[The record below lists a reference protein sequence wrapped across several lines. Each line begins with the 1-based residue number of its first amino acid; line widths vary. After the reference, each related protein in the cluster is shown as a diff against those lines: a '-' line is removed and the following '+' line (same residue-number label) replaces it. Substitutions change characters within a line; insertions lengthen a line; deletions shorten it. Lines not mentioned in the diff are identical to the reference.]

1 MLYLFLFFFSL
12 MAAYFGCR
20 RFQRSASLF
29 STRID
34 APKNVRDAAKRL
46 RFVAQPNVH
55 SIVSVSVNSPQLCV
69 TAMASAFAQMDD
81 TTPPSDAVLLTS
93 IQKHLALDATT
104 ACDMVTMGA
113 WLVQECGGPSPA
125 FERLTKRLKQLDHG
139 PYFGKMMNVI
149 GDVKATGTKGMPSP
163 RQADAMG
170 MLARIFRT
178 A

>member
-1 MLYLFLFFFSL
+1 MLYIALFGLAL
-12 MAAYFGCR
+12 VAVYYGYRRLHRGAYPFTAG
-20 RFQRSASLF
+20 
-29 STRID
+29 ID
-34 APKNVRDAAKRL
+34 APKQVREAAKRL
-46 RFVAQPNVH
+46 GFIAQPGAH
-55 SIVSVSVNSPQLCV
+55 SIASVNSPQLCV
-69 TAMASAFAQMDD
+69 TAMAAAFAQMDD
-81 TTPPSDAVLLTS
+81 CTPPSDAVLLTS
-93 IQKHLALDATT
+93 IQKHLALDAAT
-104 ACDMVTMGA
+104 ARDMATMGA

-149 GDVKATGTKGMPSP
+149 GDVKATGTKGMASP